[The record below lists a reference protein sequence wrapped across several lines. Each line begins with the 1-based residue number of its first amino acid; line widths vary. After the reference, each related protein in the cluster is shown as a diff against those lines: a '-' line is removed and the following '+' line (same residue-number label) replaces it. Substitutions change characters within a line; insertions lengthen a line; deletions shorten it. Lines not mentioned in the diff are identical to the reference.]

1 MQTWATFSAAGWSAP
16 VSSVE
21 DRNGGGWTLW
31 EHVDYPKLTWQ
42 IRPGDEFCPDGVDML
57 DFALFAA
64 RWKAG
69 KPDASGDGG
78 DSADLNQSGTVN
90 ATDLE
95 ILTSSWLT
103 GTGS

>member
-1 MQTWATFSAAGWSAP
+1 MQTWATFAAAGWSA
-16 VSSVE
+16 E
-21 DRNGGGWTLW
+21 GGWTLC

-42 IRPGDEFCPDGVDML
+42 IRPGDEFCPDGVDMV

-69 KPDASGDGG
+69 KPDASADAG

-95 ILTSSWLT
+95 ILTSGWLT
-103 GTGS
+103 AGK